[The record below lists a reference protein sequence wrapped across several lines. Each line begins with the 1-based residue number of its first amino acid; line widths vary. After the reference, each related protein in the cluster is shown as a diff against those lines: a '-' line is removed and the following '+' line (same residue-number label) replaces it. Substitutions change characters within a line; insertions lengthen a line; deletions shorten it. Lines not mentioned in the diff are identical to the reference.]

1 MRTTKYSNLYCKLKK
16 HSGIKAGIIFAG
28 FGAAV
33 FLANRMIPKIADDYP
48 FSFIWDGKTHGNL
61 AFGKHSYKR
70 VRNASDLIKSQI
82 SHYKTWS
89 GRTVSESLNQ
99 LVLMKDDKLVYD
111 CVNTAAVLF
120 QLFLCLWAGRGKVS
134 LKKIPGRLSL
144 ILTTGYWFCTPS
156 FTVTSLWTT
165 GAANYSWPG
174 VLQSCFLLPYAL
186 NSQNRPISVPKS
198 IMILSGILAGWSN
211 EAGGGMALA
220 MSTAA
225 AIIEKKRGNYKDWMM
240 PGICGAAVGDALLM
254 LAPGNISR
262 FKIEQ
267 EYSDI
272 LPDDLNDPS
281 MVPPKYQYTPAMFK
295 HYLKNSFS
303 SVILRELPLQVPVVL
318 YLLNKEK
325 RNATTTKFIMA
336 MEAATFT
343 VPTLLMF
350 SPQFPKRAAYPG
362 IIYAMTGAVKAM
374 DNMNEFKFSE
384 REKTAGILTI
394 CTGAA
399 LTVNYLASL
408 FIDADI
414 YMQTEKQI
422 SIMCSNN
429 DKEIVTVPDIMIS
442 PFWSRLAGD
451 RTIDEYI
458 KGIIRFEENH
468 NDPYNMAAAAYYGV
482 NALKVKVPK
491 EHPYKR
497 TDKTG
502 IRKQVYIPV
511 KNFFRRLKEIITGKR
526 YYK

>member
-1 MRTTKYSNLYCKLKK
+1 MKTNKFKK
-16 HSGIKAGIIFAG
+16 HSGLKAGFIFAG
-28 FGAAV
+28 FGAAI
-33 FLANRMIPKIADDYP
+33 FLANRVIPKIADDYP

-61 AFGKHSYKR
+61 AFGKHKYKR
-70 VRNASDLIKSQI
+70 VRTASDLLKSQV

-89 GRTVSESLNQ
+89 GRIVSESLNQ
-99 LVLMKDDKLVYD
+99 LVLMKDDKIVYD
-111 CVNTAAVLF
+111 CVNTAAILF

-134 LKKIPGRLSL
+134 LKKIPARLALMLSA
-144 ILTTGYWFCTPS
+144 GYWFCTPS

-186 NSQNRPISVPKS
+186 HSQGRQISVPKS
-198 IMILSGILAGWSN
+198 VMALSGILAGWSN

-220 MSTAA
+220 MSTFVSAL
-225 AIIEKKRGNYKDWMM
+225 EKKHGNYKNWMM
-240 PGICGAAVGDALLM
+240 PGILGAAVGYALLM

-272 LPDDLNDPS
+272 LPTDLDDPS
-281 MVPPKYQYTPAMFK
+281 MVPPKYQYTPTMFK

-303 SVILRELPLQVPVVL
+303 SVILRELPLQVPVIR
-318 YLLNKEK
+318 YFLNKEN
-325 RNATTTKFIMA
+325 RNLETTKFLLA
-336 MEAATFT
+336 MEAATFA

-362 IIYAMTGAVKAM
+362 IIYAMTAAVKAADSM
-374 DNMNEFKFSE
+374 DGSE
-384 REKTAGILTI
+384 PSIGKNAAGMLTI
-394 CTGAA
+394 CAGAA
-399 LTVNYLASL
+399 LTVNFLASL

-422 SIMCSNN
+422 SIMRSHK
-429 DKEIVTVPDIMIS
+429 DLETVTVPDIMIS

-458 KGIIRFEENH
+458 KGIIRFEENPE
-468 NDPYNMAAAAYYGV
+468 DPYNMAAAAYYGV
-482 NALKVKVPK
+482 NALKVKVP
-491 EHPYKR
+491 EDHPYKR
-497 TDKTG
+497 KDIAG
-502 IRKQVYIPV
+502 IREQVLMPV
-511 KNFFRRLKEIITGKR
+511 KNFFKRLKEIITGKR
-526 YYK
+526 IK